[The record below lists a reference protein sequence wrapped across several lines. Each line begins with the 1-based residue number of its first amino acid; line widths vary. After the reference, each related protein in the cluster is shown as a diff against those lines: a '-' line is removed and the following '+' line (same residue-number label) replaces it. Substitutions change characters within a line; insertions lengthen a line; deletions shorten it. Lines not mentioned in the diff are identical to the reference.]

1 MFKIVILYK
10 LQQANKDRLHHA
22 SFGAGGNQNHFFLVK
37 QIKMIII
44 KKGKQFT
51 FANWNNKI
59 KQCKN
64 GKWSWSFKFFSIIK
78 LNFGEK
84 TTWMKQVKSKFCS

>member
-51 FANWNNKI
+51 FAN
-59 KQCKN
+59 
-64 GKWSWSFKFFSIIK
+64 
-78 LNFGEK
+78 
-84 TTWMKQVKSKFCS
+84 